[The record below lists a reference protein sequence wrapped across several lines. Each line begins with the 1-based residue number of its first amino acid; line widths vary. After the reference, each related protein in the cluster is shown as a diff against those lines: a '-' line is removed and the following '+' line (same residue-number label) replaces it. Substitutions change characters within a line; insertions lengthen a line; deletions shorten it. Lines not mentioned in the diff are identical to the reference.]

1 MTQPLPA
8 NDPDKDSARLI
19 GGSSGIDEPK
29 RWTNP
34 GFLAQQQRAE
44 VSFKATKE
52 AGLNARAEIT
62 NGGLLSVAVLVSSI
76 LLSTAVL
83 VHAARKNGKSKTL
96 W

>member
-1 MTQPLPA
+1 M
-8 NDPDKDSARLI
+8 NDPDKDSARPI
-19 GGSSGIDEPK
+19 EGSSGIYGPK
-29 RWTNP
+29 RWTMP
-34 GFLAQQQRAE
+34 GVLAKRQRAE

-83 VHAARKNGKSKTL
+83 VHAARKNGKSETL